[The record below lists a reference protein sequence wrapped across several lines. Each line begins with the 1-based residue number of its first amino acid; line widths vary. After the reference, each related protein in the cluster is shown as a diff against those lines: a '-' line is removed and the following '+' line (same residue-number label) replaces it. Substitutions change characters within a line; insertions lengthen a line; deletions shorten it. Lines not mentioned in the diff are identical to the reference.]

1 MTDHRRAVATLFFLN
16 GAVLASWVPHI
27 PAVQMRLGLRESALG
42 VALLGMAAGALLAI
56 PLAGWAIPRVGSRR
70 VVRISGLLFCATLL
84 APLLAPDL
92 PRLLLALMLFGGANG
107 AMDVSMNAQAVVVER
122 HLRRP
127 VMSWFHGMW
136 SVGGL
141 VGAGL
146 AALALYAGLPPV
158 VHALAAAVI
167 ATAGCAVAMR
177 TLLPPSEDVRADGPR
192 LVRPAGALLA
202 LGLLAALGLMAEGAM
217 GDWSAVYLR
226 RWLLT
231 SASVA
236 ALGFAAF
243 QATMAA
249 GRFAGDRLAG
259 RFGDATLLRVSGG
272 VAAVALAVAL
282 LIAHPLAAV
291 LGCAAVGLGLSNVI
305 PVLFRTA
312 ALVPGVAA
320 SQGIAAVGSAGY
332 IGFLGGPPLIGF
344 AAEWMGLPAAL
355 GLVVVAL
362 ALIATGGARVG
373 RALTAAPAH

>member
-56 PLAGWAIPRVGSRR
+56 PLAGWAIPRVGSRL
-70 VVRISGLLFCATLL
+70 VVRISGILFCATLL

-146 AALALYAGLPPV
+146 AALALYAGLPPL

-202 LGLLAALGLMAEGAM
+202 LGLLAALG
-217 GDWSAVYLR
+217 
-226 RWLLT
+226 
-231 SASVA
+231 
-236 ALGFAAF
+236 
-243 QATMAA
+243 
-249 GRFAGDRLAG
+249 
-259 RFGDATLLRVSGG
+259 
-272 VAAVALAVAL
+272 
-282 LIAHPLAAV
+282 
-291 LGCAAVGLGLSNVI
+291 
-305 PVLFRTA
+305 
-312 ALVPGVAA
+312 
-320 SQGIAAVGSAGY
+320 
-332 IGFLGGPPLIGF
+332 
-344 AAEWMGLPAAL
+344 
-355 GLVVVAL
+355 
-362 ALIATGGARVG
+362 
-373 RALTAAPAH
+373 

>member
-27 PAVQMRLGLRESALG
+27 PAVQMRLGLGESALG
-42 VALLGMAAGALLAI
+42 IALLGMAAGALLAI
-56 PLAGWAIPRVGSRR
+56 PLAGWAIPRLGSRM
-70 VVRISGLLFCATLL
+70 VVRASGLLFCAALL
-84 APLLAPDL
+84 APLLAADL
-92 PRLLLALMLFGGANG
+92 PHLIAALMLFGGANG
-107 AMDVSMNAQAVVVER
+107 AMDVAMNAQAVAVER
-122 HLRRP
+122 RLQRP
-127 VMSWFHGMW
+127 IMSWFHGMW

-141 VGAGL
+141 TGAAL
-146 AALALYAGLPPV
+146 AALALYAGLSPI
-158 VHALAAAVI
+158 VHAIAAALI
-167 ATAGCAVAMR
+167 AGGGCALAMR
-177 TLLPPSEDVRADGPR
+177 TLLPPAEDVHGDGPR
-192 LVRPAGALLA
+192 LARPGGTLLA
-202 LGLLAALGLMAEGAM
+202 LGLLAALALLAEGAM

-243 QATMAA
+243 QTTMAA

-259 RFGDATLLRVSGG
+259 RLGDALLLSVS
-272 VAAVALAVAL
+272 AALAATALAVAL
-282 LIAHPLAAV
+282 LVGHPLAAV

-332 IGFLGGPPLIGF
+332 VGFLGGPPLIGL
-344 AAEWMGLPAAL
+344 AAEWLGLPVAL
-355 GLVVVAL
+355 GLVVIAL
-362 ALIATGGARVG
+362 ALIATSGARIG
-373 RALTAAPAH
+373 RALTITP